1 MPPEPWPENDPSTA
15 DLEARLRKLPPPPVP
30 PRLEARLLAAIP
42 TPVPPR
48 SRRWTVWVGVGAA
61 LAAAC
66 LLAVLVWPR
75 HSIPDQ
81 TRPTARA
88 PIAINSVPP
97 ERKARRDLDEMEVT
111 TFEWPLAERPPLRL
125 SSAMSPHPFD

>member
-1 MPPEPWPENDPSTA
+1 MPPESWPENDPSTA
-15 DLEARLRKLPPPPVP
+15 HLEARLRKLPPPPVP

-48 SRRWTVWVGVGAA
+48 PRRWTVWVGVGAA

-66 LLAVLVWPR
+66 LLAILVWPR
-75 HSIPDQ
+75 HPPKDQ
-81 TRPTARA
+81 HLPTPR
-88 PIAINSVPP
+88 VPMANATEP
-97 ERKARRDLDEMEVT
+97 KPRRDLDETEVT

-125 SSAMSPHPFD
+125 SSAISPHPFD

>member
-1 MPPEPWPENDPSTA
+1 MPTEPWPENDPSTA

-75 HSIPDQ
+75 HPPTDPP
-81 TRPTARA
+81 RPAPRA
-88 PIAINSVPP
+88 PAVIGL
-97 ERKARRDLDEMEVT
+97 KRDLDKTEVT

-125 SSAMSPHPFD
+125 SSAISPHPFD